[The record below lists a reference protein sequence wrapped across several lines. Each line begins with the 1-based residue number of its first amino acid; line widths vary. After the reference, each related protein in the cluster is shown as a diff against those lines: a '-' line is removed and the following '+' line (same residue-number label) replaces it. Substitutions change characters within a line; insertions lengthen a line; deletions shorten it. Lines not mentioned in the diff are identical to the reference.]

1 MKKTIYTL
9 VCVGVALFGRNA
21 FGYIQTTNQRLD
33 HAIYANHDPKLIV
46 AGEIVETDVKPRPSA
61 IDGHP
66 ADVSF
71 RFKVS
76 SVILGKQS
84 YKGQTIVVPATTFMW
99 PSNLL
104 AFTKGVKCALIMRT
118 DWGEKR
124 NGFYLE
130 SVVPVS
136 RLRLPSAKD
145 GEQAKRILETEILAQ
160 LKDEKGHERQ
170 RALLMQ
176 VAPILTKKNA
186 AQVAPFVSSKDV
198 WLKRAALAALI
209 YATEGKEYI
218 RKAAKDVQ
226 LFVSSTK
233 TSDLIG
239 GTYAAYPYFFDH
251 YFFLEKR
258 SWTFG
263 SRWDEQE
270 ASRNLRIVN
279 AMFGMDILSDEVKKI
294 LKGKKGVK

>member
-1 MKKTIYTL
+1 MKKTICAL
-9 VCVGVALFGRNA
+9 LCAGVALLGRDA
-21 FGYIQTTNQRLD
+21 FGYIMTTNQRLD
-33 HAIYANHDPKLIV
+33 RAIYAEHDPKLIV
-46 AGEIVETDVKPRPSA
+46 AGQIVGTDVKPRPSA
-61 IDGHP
+61 MDGHP

-71 RFKVS
+71 QFKVT

-84 YKGQTIVVPATTFMW
+84 YKGQTLVIPATTFMW

-104 AFTKGVKCALIMRT
+104 AFKEGVQCALVLRT
-118 DWGEKR
+118 DWGDKR
-124 NGFYLE
+124 DGYYLF

-136 RLRLPSAKD
+136 RLKLPAAKD
-145 GEQAKRILETEILAQ
+145 GEDAKRILETEILAQ
-160 LKDEKGHERQ
+160 LKGEKGHGRQ
-170 RALLMQ
+170 RALLLQ

-186 AQVAPFVSSKDV
+186 PQVAPFVSSKDV

-226 LFVSSTK
+226 LFLTSTK
-233 TSDLIG
+233 TSDLIEG
-239 GTYAAYPYFFDH
+239 KFAAYPYFFDH

-270 ASRNLRIVN
+270 ANKNMRILN

-294 LKGKKGVK
+294 LKGNSG